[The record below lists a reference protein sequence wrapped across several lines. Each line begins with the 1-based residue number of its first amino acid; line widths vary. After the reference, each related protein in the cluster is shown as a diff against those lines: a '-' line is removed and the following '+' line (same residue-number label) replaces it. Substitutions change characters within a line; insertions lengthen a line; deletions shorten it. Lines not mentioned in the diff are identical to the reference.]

1 MSLASDLYS
10 AGIGGEARGQGTYG
24 GASTPEITSLSFQ
37 TDLGRVVALVESTS
51 RDVETSRE
59 RLSQTWLAS
68 YAGFLTRFGGFTVAH
83 PIHEDYSGAQIIE
96 AQQTLATYADEIRR
110 WRQSLKIAGGAL
122 TDVPDLGP
130 SAGRATAQTS
140 AKKSSMLPWILGGLA
155 AIVATLFVVKS
166 APPTGTEG

>member
-10 AGIGGEARGQGTYG
+10 AGIGGEAHRGQGTYG
-24 GASTPEITSLSFQ
+24 GASAPEVTSLSFQ

-51 RDVETSRE
+51 RDVESSRE

-68 YAGFLTRFGGFTVAH
+68 YAGFLTRFGGFTTEH

-110 WRQSLKIAGGAL
+110 WRQSLKVAGGAL

-130 SAGRATAQTS
+130 SAGRAAAVVP

-166 APPTGTEG
+166 APPTSEG